1 MLAPGYGLLTSTPAI
16 TSLHTQPHSVNPLL
30 APLPHPRRV
39 YSFQTNLMGG
49 GAYQRRGA
57 YLRRGGLFD
66 VEKTMVSVLHKK
78 KKTRIQRGKAQ
89 VQEVR
94 GCAAEDQNKSE
105 LPVGE

>member
-1 MLAPGYGLLTSTPAI
+1 MGAARSGLLASDQYTYNHIPTYTSAYCK
-16 TSLHTQPHSVNPLL
+16 SSVDPPPGKGLFISNQ
-30 APLPHPRRV
+30 
-39 YSFQTNLMGG
+39 FDG

-66 VEKTMVSVLHKK
+66 LVKTMVLVLH

-94 GCAAEDQNKSE
+94 GYAAEDQNKSE
-105 LPVGE
+105 LPVGK

>member
-1 MLAPGYGLLTSTPAI
+1 
-16 TSLHTQPHSVNPLL
+16 
-30 APLPHPRRV
+30 
-39 YSFQTNLMGG
+39 MGR

-78 KKTRIQRGKAQ
+78 KTRIQRGKAQ

-94 GCAAEDQNKSE
+94 GYAAEDQNKSE
-105 LPVGE
+105 LPVGK

>member
-1 MLAPGYGLLTSTPAI
+1 M
-16 TSLHTQPHSVNPLL
+16 
-30 APLPHPRRV
+30 
-39 YSFQTNLMGG
+39 
-49 GAYQRRGA
+49 
-57 YLRRGGLFD
+57 RRGGLFD
-66 VEKTMVSVLHKK
+66 LEKTMVSVLH